1 MPLMT
6 AAALCFWV
14 QRVFPIVVFCTFFC
28 WWKSEQDK
36 NSHVVTS
43 EKTIHFSY
51 NTLETSLGTVVERP
65 RILPVT
71 FVQPP
76 FQGPI
81 FSSGEETL
89 GTRLT
94 FVELLRQHWECVVT
108 SLRHVAKQ
116 PAGPVNSRRRLDSE
130 HYHGNGVVIIT
141 KRNSKQNS
149 FPTRVAEH
157 FFSCSDVDEHFLSLL
172 FIVSFIMVR
181 MPLNSE
187 FTVRPQ
193 DFLLRCRPEN
203 E

>member
-1 MPLMT
+1 MKFELESFSEWKTSVMPLMT

-51 NTLETSLGTVVERP
+51 NTLETSLGTVAERP

-71 FVQPP
+71 FVQPW

-94 FVELLRQHWECVVT
+94 FVELLRQHWECYVILSSQVYVMLL
-108 SLRHVAKQ
+108 S
-116 PAGPVNSRRRLDSE
+116 NSQVQSILE
-130 HYHGNGVVIIT
+130 GGWTANGVVIIT
-141 KRNSKQNS
+141 KRNSK
-149 FPTRVAEH
+149 
-157 FFSCSDVDEHFLSLL
+157 
-172 FIVSFIMVR
+172 
-181 MPLNSE
+181 
-187 FTVRPQ
+187 
-193 DFLLRCRPEN
+193 
-203 E
+203 